1 MSSEA
6 EATRW
11 LSGEKETA
19 LTGPEWPL
27 KIRYNE
33 PVAEVPHT
41 RTVVS
46 FEAEAA
52 IVPSGERA
60 TSQTQPEWPS
70 KVRRDTSLTS
80 GELVVGVCIGGGSD
94 PLFLGGVRSTL
105 VTRRERALQAE
116 RW

>member
-6 EATRW
+6 DATRW

-19 LTGPEWPL
+19 LTGPEWFL
-27 KIRYNE
+27 KIRCNE
-33 PVAEVPHT
+33 PVAVVPQT

-46 FEAEAA
+46 FEADAA

-70 KVRRDTSLTS
+70 KVRRGTSLTS

-94 PLFLGGVRSTL
+94 PLFLGGG
-105 VTRRERALQAE
+105 
-116 RW
+116 